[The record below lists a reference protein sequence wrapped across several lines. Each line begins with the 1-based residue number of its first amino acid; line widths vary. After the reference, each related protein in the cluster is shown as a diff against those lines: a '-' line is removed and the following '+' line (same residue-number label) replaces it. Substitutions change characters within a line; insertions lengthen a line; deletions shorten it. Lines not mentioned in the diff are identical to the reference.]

1 MDASSSIP
9 YRKSANSTTHGG
21 INNDVII
28 GIEEVA
34 VLANAVVELL
44 AVL

>member
-1 MDASSSIP
+1 MDASSLVP

-28 GIEEVA
+28 DIEEVA